1 VGNFHFMNISV
12 PHSTPNQGLS
22 ATRQATRE
30 LEDSQK
36 FLDNRDAS
44 RLSRKFPVDG
54 RQSCPHCGSAN
65 LSKGA
70 GLKPQQVSLKCSEC
84 KAFLGYWNLQKLKKL
99 KRQKRLTRCL
109 ELLEKQGLQG
119 DVAIFVLGQVGGEA

>member
-1 VGNFHFMNISV
+1 MNFSV

-30 LEDSQK
+30 LGDSQK
-36 FLDNRDAS
+36 FLEKCGVS
-44 RLSRKFPVDG
+44 RLSRNSPVEG
-54 RQSCPHCGSAN
+54 RENCPHCGSAN

-70 GLKPQQVSLKCSEC
+70 GLKPGQMSLKCSEC
-84 KAFLGYWNLQKLKKL
+84 KAFVGYQNLQKLKKL
-99 KRQKRLTRCL
+99 KRQKRLTPCL

-119 DVAIFVLGQVGGEA
+119 DVAIFVLGQVGGEG